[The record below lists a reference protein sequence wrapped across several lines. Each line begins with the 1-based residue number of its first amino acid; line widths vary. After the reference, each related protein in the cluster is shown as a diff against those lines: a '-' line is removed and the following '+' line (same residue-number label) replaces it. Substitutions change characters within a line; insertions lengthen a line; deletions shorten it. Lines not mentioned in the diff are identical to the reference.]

1 MAKKRG
7 RKPAKQKE
15 SNIENVDKEEAVPE
29 KSEKNEFQDEEVEH
43 QIAAIRAL
51 RHMEIEQLRTMLH
64 LLRSCFSKEQLQVP
78 LLQFFKE
85 NFPNLSIVKNEK
97 NGIYEV
103 QQKDDKG
110 NLYTNQANGGNLH
123 ASLLHRLS
131 MTYPDFSTVKPSL
144 GDFEFSNKSGKLK
157 ASFLGVDCMQIRGF
171 DLEELSDATIFERQ
185 DKFRTPDVNNQRLS
199 VGLTPK
205 TKRLP
210 KHGEMLLSVHGSP
223 LGVYKEDNMEAID
236 EMEDG

>member
-7 RKPAKQKE
+7 RKPAKKKE
-15 SNIENVDKEEAVPE
+15 SNVENVDKEEEAVPE
-29 KSEKNEFQDEEVEH
+29 KSEKNEFQDEEVER

-64 LLRSCFSKEQLQVP
+64 LLRSYFSKEQLQVP
-78 LLQFFKE
+78 LLQFFKA

-97 NGIYEV
+97 SGIYEV
-103 QQKDDKG
+103 QQKDDEG
-110 NLYTNQANGGNLH
+110 NLYTNQVNGGNLH
-123 ASLLHRLS
+123 ASLLQRFA
-131 MTYPDFSTVKPSL
+131 MTYPDLSTVKPSL
-144 GDFEFSNKSGKLK
+144 GDFEFSNKSVKT
-157 ASFLGVDCMQIRGF
+157 SFFGVDSMQIRGF

-185 DKFRTPDVNNQRLS
+185 DKFRTPGVNNQRLS

-210 KHGEMLLSVHGSP
+210 KHGEVLLSVHGSP

-236 EMEDG
+236 ELEDG